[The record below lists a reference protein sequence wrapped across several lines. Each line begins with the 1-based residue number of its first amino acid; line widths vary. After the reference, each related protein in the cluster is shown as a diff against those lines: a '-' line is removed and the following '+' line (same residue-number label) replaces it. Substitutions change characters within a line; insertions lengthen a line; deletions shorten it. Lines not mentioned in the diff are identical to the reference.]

1 MNKSCIFFILF
12 LSGFVFG
19 QDTTA
24 RRASPTKLIIATG
37 ATYTLS
43 MVALSKIWYSQSPR
57 QSFTFFN
64 DWHEWK
70 QVDKAGHFFSAFH
83 LSAGTAQVLK
93 KYHLTDKKADAWGAV
108 TGFLLL
114 LPVEILDG
122 FSAGYGASLPD
133 VAANLSGATFYYVQA
148 RLWNEIRLQPKF
160 SFHRTSYSRL
170 RDDDTL
176 GKGLLSEI
184 LKDYNGQTYWLS
196 VNMDRFVNFPRWI
209 NFAIGYGATG
219 MVYAR
224 DAQNEAAGYHAQRQL
239 YFGLDVDLSH
249 LKTRSKTW
257 NTLLFLVNT
266 IRLPAPAISFSSEG
280 SKWHWLMF

>member
-1 MNKSCIFFILF
+1 M
-12 LSGFVFG
+12 
-19 QDTTA
+19 
-24 RRASPTKLIIATG
+24 
-37 ATYTLS
+37 
-43 MVALSKIWYSQSPR
+43 WYSQSQR

-83 LSAGTAQVLK
+83 LSAGTAQILK
-93 KYHLTDKKADAWGAV
+93 KYNLREKKANAWGAA

-133 VAANLSGATFYYVQA
+133 LAANLSGSAFYYLQA
-148 RLWNEIRLQPKF
+148 SWWHEVRIQPKF
-160 SFHRTSYSRL
+160 SFQRTGYPDL

-176 GKGLLSEI
+176 GNGLISEM

-196 VNMDRFVNFPRWI
+196 VNMDRFISFPRWL
-209 NFAIGYGATG
+209 NLVVGYGANG

-224 DAQNEAAGYHAQRQL
+224 DQQNEAAGFKAYRQ
-239 YFGLDVDLSH
+239 YYVGLDIDLSH
-249 LKTRSKTW
+249 IKTRSKTL
-257 NTLLFLVNT
+257 NTLLFIVNT
-266 IRLPAPAISFSSEG
+266 VKLPAPALEFSDSG

>member
-1 MNKSCIFFILF
+1 MNNCRILLF
-12 LSGFVFG
+12 LLLCKTVCG
-19 QDTTA
+19 QDS
-24 RRASPTKLIIATG
+24 ASVNRSPRKLIIATG
-37 ATYTLS
+37 VTYTASIL
-43 MVALSKIWYSQSPR
+43 ALSEMWYSQSPR

-83 LSAGTAQVLK
+83 LSAGTAQILK
-93 KYHLTDKKADAWGAV
+93 KYNLSEKKANAWGAA
-108 TGFLLL
+108 TGFLFL

-133 VAANLSGATFYYVQA
+133 LAANLSGSAFYYLQA
-148 RLWNEIRLQPKF
+148 SWWHEVRIQPKF
-160 SFHRTSYSRL
+160 SFQRTSYPDL

-176 GKGLLSEI
+176 GNGLLSEM

-196 VNMDRFVNFPRWI
+196 VNMDRFISFPRWL
-209 NFAIGYGATG
+209 NLTVGYGANG

-224 DAQNEAAGYHAQRQL
+224 DQQNETAGFKAYRQ
-239 YFGLDVDLSH
+239 YYVGLDIDFSH
-249 LKTRSKTW
+249 IKTRSKAL
-257 NTLLFLVNT
+257 NTLLFIVNT
-266 IRLPAPAISFSSEG
+266 IKLPAPALEFSDNG